1 MKMKK
6 QYLMILIVLLAILLS
21 SVAAADNFFTMHWE
35 PGEYKV
41 TFSPE
46 EDKLVDG
53 ILEEA
58 RKKSEGT
65 IQRKAIDGSESVDNQ
80 YQRFLEMSPDGEP
93 MESVTHDDIGTYYY
107 AVGLPD
113 EQSITK
119 DEAWKILVKF
129 LLDQEI
135 AKPDILAHYYPQ
147 VFYETGNDPENPVWR
162 ILLICYDYQES
173 GLPFTKY
180 EVFVYAHD
188 GSICGYRDIDPVG

>member
-21 SVAAADNFFTMHWE
+21 TVAAADNFFTMHWE

-65 IQRKAIDGSESVDNQ
+65 IQRKAIDGSESVENQ

-119 DEAWKILVKF
+119 DEAVS
-129 LLDQEI
+129 
-135 AKPDILAHYYPQ
+135 
-147 VFYETGNDPENPVWR
+147 YETGNDPENPVWR

>member
-65 IQRKAIDGSESVDNQ
+65 IQRKAIDGSESVENQ

-107 AVGLPD
+107 A
-113 EQSITK
+113 
-119 DEAWKILVKF
+119 
-129 LLDQEI
+129 
-135 AKPDILAHYYPQ
+135 PDILAHYYPQ
-147 VFYETGNDPENPVWR
+147 VSYETGNDPENPVWR

>member
-21 SVAAADNFFTMHWE
+21 TVAAADNFFTMHWE

-65 IQRKAIDGSESVDNQ
+65 IQRKAIDGSESVENQ

-119 DEAWKILVKF
+119 D
-129 LLDQEI
+129 
-135 AKPDILAHYYPQ
+135 
-147 VFYETGNDPENPVWR
+147 
-162 ILLICYDYQES
+162 S
-173 GLPFTKY
+173 
-180 EVFVYAHD
+180 
-188 GSICGYRDIDPVG
+188 